1 MQGDS
6 IKMKENKDKK
16 DDNVEKYIKLTIMN
30 ELWAWN

>member
-16 DDNVEKYIKLTIMN
+16 DDNVKKYIKLTIMN